1 VARSV
6 CAVERTA
13 ADRCPGSVVLHR
25 AQDGWLARVRIPGG
39 RVTAGQL
46 VALSRAASLGNGLV
60 ELTSRANVQ
69 LRGLGEDAGEAVAAI
84 VAEVGLLPS
93 PVHDRVR
100 NVIASPVAGRH
111 PNSLGFTD
119 GVVERIDRGLWI
131 DPALAEL
138 PGRFL
143 FAVDDGSGV
152 ALDCVADVALIC
164 RGQGRFSLLLA
175 GHATLDAFAAA
186 DAAAMA
192 IAAASA
198 FLAERRERG
207 VDAWRIAELNLGAGA
222 IARRIGTKIATPP
235 LELPPGRRLDP
246 GQLTQRDGRVAVT
259 ALAPLGRLDGKALA
273 RLARIAGEVRL
284 GTGRTISVLDVDPA
298 TVATVET
305 RLASLGLVVT
315 PGAGWVGLS
324 ACAGLGRCPKARID
338 VHSAAR
344 ARARSRGPGAAA
356 EHWAACERR
365 CGERADQPISVAAE
379 GEGVAVRRG
388 ESELLV
394 AGVQNAIAA
403 LAA

>member
-1 VARSV
+1 VARSA
-6 CAVERTA
+6 CAVERIA

-39 RVTAGQL
+39 RVTADQL

-69 LRGLGEDAGEAVAAI
+69 LRGLGEDAGEAMAAI

-93 PVHDRVR
+93 PAHDRVR

-111 PNSLGFTD
+111 PRSLGSTD
-119 GVVERIDRGLWI
+119 AVVQRIDRGLRA
-131 DPALAEL
+131 DPRLAEL

-143 FAVDDGSGV
+143 FAVDDGS
-152 ALDCVADVALIC
+152 ATAFDRVADVALIC
-164 RGQGRFSLLLA
+164 RGQGRYSLLLA
-175 GHATLDAFAAA
+175 GRATLDTFAEA
-186 DAAAMA
+186 DAAAAA

-207 VDAWRIAELNLGAGA
+207 VDAWRIADLDLGAGA
-222 IARRIGTKIATPP
+222 IARRIGTEIATPP
-235 LELPPGRRLDP
+235 LEQPPGRRLEP
-246 GQLTQRDGRVAVT
+246 GRQTQRDGRVALT
-259 ALAPLGRLDGKALA
+259 ALAPLGRLDGEALA
-273 RLARIAGEVRL
+273 RLARIAGEVRV

-298 TVATVET
+298 AVATVEA

-315 PGAGWVGLS
+315 PGSGWVGLS

-338 VHSAAR
+338 VHSAAS
-344 ARARSRGPGAAA
+344 ARARSRRPGAAA

-379 GEGVAVRRG
+379 GDCVAVRRG
-388 ESELLV
+388 ESELIV